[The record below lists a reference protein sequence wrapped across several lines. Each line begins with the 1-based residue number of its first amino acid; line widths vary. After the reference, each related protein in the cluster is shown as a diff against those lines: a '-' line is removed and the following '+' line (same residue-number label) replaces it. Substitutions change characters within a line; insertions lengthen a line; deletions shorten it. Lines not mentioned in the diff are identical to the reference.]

1 MRPEKILGEATKTLS
16 QRGVDYDAPQGERS
30 MEHAVAIFNTITGNK
45 LTESEGWTFMLAV
58 KLARAQRGKPKTDTY
73 VDLAGYAALLAEC
86 DLLGRLSEAKGDESN
101 TDSPE

>member
-1 MRPEKILGEATKTLS
+1 MRPEKILGEATKTLA
-16 QRGVDYDAPQGERS
+16 QRGVDYDAPKGERS

-73 VDLAGYAALLAEC
+73 VDLAGYAALLGEC
-86 DLLGRLSEAKGDESN
+86 DLMGRLTEVEGNEPDPI
-101 TDSPE
+101 SPE